1 MSQKIW
7 TPAIKKEKFRKE
19 YYQQSRKESNLSN
32 LMGTLSTWVLGA
44 DLFPPKPQMLSSN
57 PNSQD
62 TQSMISLGDTAFTE
76 VIKLK

>member
-1 MSQKIW
+1 
-7 TPAIKKEKFRKE
+7 
-19 YYQQSRKESNLSN
+19 
-32 LMGTLSTWVLGA
+32 MGTLSTWVLGA

-62 TQSMISLGDTAFTE
+62 TQSMISLGDRAFTE